1 VTLPASRE
9 QPDIVKNPLRVLIV
23 EYFCAGGGGRR
34 VSAAL
39 LTEARGMLGAILDDF
54 AALPG
59 ARILTLRRRSS
70 ALDLASPHEARV
82 VRNSGFEAAFASAL
96 RECDAA
102 LVVAPEGDGVLWR
115 LTRAVEAA
123 GVLNLGSSSSAVRT
137 ASDKWRTCRAL
148 GRAGVPQPWSALV
161 PVRGRVS
168 LDRIERRWR
177 RARGVTGAPGGWI
190 LKPLDGYAC
199 LGLRAVPAGGNLS
212 AALRAARAHTRR
224 TRVLIQE
231 RLSGADASVSLIG
244 DGRRAAALCL
254 NRQRLRKDEMF
265 EYLGGSA
272 PLVHPRAAEAL
283 RVARRIAPAIPGL
296 RGYFGVDLLL
306 EADGARV
313 VDVNPRLTTSY
324 IGLRRVFGGNPAAW
338 ILDAAVRGR
347 LPSRAR
353 ARGRVEFSLS
363 CPTSSAGTSA
373 ASI

>member
-1 VTLPASRE
+1 
-9 QPDIVKNPLRVLIV
+9 VKNPLRVLIV

-34 VSAAL
+34 VSATL
-39 LTEARGMLGAILDDF
+39 LAEARMMLGAILDDI

-59 ARILTLRRRSS
+59 VRILTLRRRSL
-70 ALDLASPHEARV
+70 ALDLAPPHEARV
-82 VRNSGFEAAFASAL
+82 LSGCGFETAFACAL

-123 GVLNLGSSSSAVRT
+123 GALNLGSSSSAVRT
-137 ASDKWRTCRAL
+137 ASDKWRTYRAL

-161 PVRGRVS
+161 PARGRVS
-168 LDRIERRWR
+168 LDQIERRWR
-177 RARGVTGAPGGWI
+177 YARGVSGAPGGWI
-190 LKPLDGYAC
+190 LKPLDGYGC

-212 AALRAARAHTRR
+212 TALRAARAYTRR

-244 DGRRAAALCL
+244 DGRRAVALCL
-254 NRQRLRKDEMF
+254 NHQRLRKGEVF

-272 PLVHPRAAEAL
+272 PLAHPGAAGAL
-283 RVARRIAPAIPGL
+283 RVARRIASAIPGL
-296 RGYFGVDLLL
+296 RGYFGMDLILGV
-306 EADGARV
+306 DGARV
-313 VDVNPRLTTSY
+313 VDVNPRLTSSY
-324 IGLRRVFGGNPAAW
+324 IGLRRVFGRNPAAW
-338 ILDAAVRGR
+338 ILDAAVRGK